1 MQATIP
7 GNRSYIGQGGV
18 RLPDR
23 SGENVNGEVV
33 TYTLSPEELEKYN
46 TKPNHVGVKQRNLT
60 RWSKEQPV
68 EILEDLKRSWYS
80 DEINRFCLM
89 WKEGI
94 CITKIA
100 KELKKD
106 VDEVGLLVIHCK
118 RQGVIENRPGGAYKK
133 LNL

>member
-1 MQATIP
+1 MQATIQ
-7 GNRSYIGQGGV
+7 GNRTYFGQGV

-46 TKPNHVGVKQRNLT
+46 SPSKLNIVAIKQRNMT
-60 RWSKEQPV
+60 RWEKDKPIV
-68 EILEDLKRSWYS
+68 ILEDLKRSWYS
-80 DEINRFCLM
+80 DEINRFSLM

-100 KELKKD
+100 EEMKKD
-106 VDEVGLLVIHCK
+106 IDEVGLLVIHCK

-133 LNL
+133 